1 MALAVAENPTS
12 FATQPRFEWRARR
25 ANGAPER
32 GIMEASNHA
41 GVVRELHRQGLS
53 IISIVL
59 ADLDSKPVARAT
71 PADRSL
77 SSRFKRDEVLSL
89 CTQLSVMMKTGVSLV
104 EGLETYAAQTPCK
117 EAAAVIRRIKDDVCE
132 GEDLSVAM
140 AKWPRVFPTVMI
152 ALLKAAEATGMLDQ
166 MLGRIAKDLS
176 KQRKFTRQVKGAM
189 AYPGIMLAVAVA
201 AVTIIMTFVLPKFK
215 PLFSAQGDNL
225 QTITRYLMAIA
236 DSLHNDWPIWII
248 SIAGIISGTV
258 FWAKSATGRHSLDWL
273 RLNTPIVKTMF
284 MQLYTVRFAGTMGTL
299 LAAGVSL
306 LDVIRILR
314 TVTGNALYKELW
326 DELEDRVNRGQ
337 DMSTAFLKSPLVP
350 RPVSAMINAG
360 ESSGRLSETLEHAA
374 QFSEDELDSAIKM
387 ATSLIEPIMILG
399 MGVIVGGIAAAMLLP
414 IFGLSKSLHH

>member
-1 MALAVAENPTS
+1 MALAVAEPTCS
-12 FATQPRFEWRARR
+12 INPRFEWRARR
-25 ANGAPER
+25 ADGAPER
-32 GIMEASNHA
+32 GIMEAANHA
-41 GVVRELHRQGLS
+41 GVVRELHRQGLA
-53 IISIVL
+53 IVSIVL
-59 ADLDSKPVARAT
+59 TNVDAKPVERAN

-77 SSRFKRDEVLSL
+77 SSRFSRDEVLSL

-104 EGLETYAAQTPCK
+104 EGLETYAAQTPSK

-132 GEDLSVAM
+132 GEDLSAAM
-140 AKWPRVFPTVMI
+140 AKWPKVFPTVMI

-189 AYPGIMLAVAVA
+189 AYPGIMLLVAFA

-215 PLFSAQGDNL
+215 PLFAAQGDNL
-225 QTITRYLMAIA
+225 PMITRWLMAIA
-236 DSLHNDWPIWII
+236 DSLHTDWMIWLI
-248 SIAGIISGTV
+248 SIATIVTSAV
-258 FWAKSATGRHSLDWL
+258 FWAKSTPGQLALDWA
-273 RLNTPIVKTMF
+273 RLNTPIVKKMF

-306 LDVIRILR
+306 LDVIKILR
-314 TVTGNALYKELW
+314 TVTGNTLYKQLW

-374 QFSEDELDSAIKM
+374 AFSEDELDSAIKM

-399 MGVIVGGIAAAMLLP
+399 MGVVVGGIAAAMLLP